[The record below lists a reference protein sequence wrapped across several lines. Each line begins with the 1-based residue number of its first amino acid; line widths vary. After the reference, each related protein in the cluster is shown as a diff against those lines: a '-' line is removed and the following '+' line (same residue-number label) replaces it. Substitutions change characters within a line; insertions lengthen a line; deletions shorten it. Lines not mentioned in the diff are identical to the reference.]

1 MKKSK
6 KAGTR
11 SFKPVLKGI
20 KIKLPQLKLPQLKLR
35 TRLILSFLV
44 PIITIIFIGL
54 FSYFMAKN
62 EIRTVTIESSKESI
76 SGEVASFNMVINMV
90 ESQSMQLLTNVD
102 VKNAIKPE
110 FKEASMTEQMD
121 NKNRVSTLM
130 QSMTSFNK
138 SIKSYSIIGAASS
151 IYTNSNLKV
160 RTLEDLKKIPQFEA
174 IISGRVK
181 SIWIGDK
188 EAMNALYGG
197 RSQSSG
203 ATLAYAMPYNDV
215 HTGKLLGV
223 MIIEIDSKVIDNMIQ
238 RMSAVEGNSY
248 ILSQDGFDNV
258 TSAMAGGQPY
268 DKDTAYAFSANQN
281 YQGFKGTAETEF
293 VKEESDKIVI
303 MGKSEKEA
311 IIIAREIPLKVVNA
325 AANRILLITI
335 IAVAVAVLISGFI
348 ALVISGS
355 ISSTTK
361 RIVNAAKAAASGD
374 LRQNLSSDRN
384 DEFGVLINSIGS
396 MMESMRRLILEA
408 ADIAGSVIESATQ
421 VSATSEHAVRVTGD
435 ITSAVAEIAAG
446 ANAQA
451 QDAEAGV
458 AKSNSLA
465 SSINVVADNTK
476 QIEQVSD
483 TTFSLTKNALS
494 SIKELDEKASQTN
507 QIIREVRGDISELS
521 VRSKK
526 IANIVKVI
534 TGVAD
539 QTRLLSLNASIE
551 AARAGEMGLGFA
563 VVAEEVKHLAEQTA
577 LSAQDI
583 AAIVKENENQIQTTV
598 KKAESTDVIVT
609 EQNEALNKAIR
620 SFNAISESMGMLVEK
635 VEAIKLSTDEMN
647 QHKDQ
652 VLSAIQNISA
662 VSQQTAA
669 AAQQVTAS
677 SDQQMSEMKAF
688 LNKAEQLE
696 NEAQRLKDAIKVFKV

>member
-1 MKKSK
+1 VKKSK

-11 SFKPVLKGI
+11 SFKQVIKGV
-20 KIKLPQLKLPQLKLR
+20 KIKLPQLKLR

-44 PIITIIFIGL
+44 PILTIIFIGL
-54 FSYFMAKN
+54 FSYFMAKD

-76 SGEVASFNMVINMV
+76 NGEVASFNMVINMV
-90 ESQSMQLLTNVD
+90 ESQSMQLLTNTD
-102 VKNAIKPE
+102 VKNALKPE
-110 FKEASMTEQMD
+110 FKEASMSEQMD
-121 NKNRVSTLM
+121 NKNRVNLLM

-138 SIKSYSIIGAASS
+138 SIKSYSIIGASS
-151 IYTNSNLKV
+151 CIYTNSNLKA

-174 IISGRVK
+174 IISGSVK

-188 EAMNALYGG
+188 EAINALYGG
-197 RSQSSG
+197 KAQTIG

-238 RMSAVEGNSY
+238 RMSAVEGVNY
-248 ILSQDGFDNV
+248 IISQDGFDNV
-258 TSAMAGGQPY
+258 ISASAGGQPY
-268 DKDTAYAFSANQN
+268 AKDAAYAFSQTQIFNDFN
-281 YQGFKGTAETEF
+281 GTAETEM
-293 VKEESDKIVI
+293 VKEENGKIIILGKSDK
-303 MGKSEKEA
+303 EA
-311 IIIAREIPLKVVNA
+311 LIIAREIPLKVINA

-361 RIVNAAKAAASGD
+361 KLVNAAKAAASGD
-374 LRQNLSSDRN
+374 LRQNLQSDRK
-384 DEFGVLINSIGS
+384 DEFGVLINSIGT

-408 ADIAGSVIESATQ
+408 ADIAGSVIESASQ
-421 VSATSEHAVRVTGD
+421 VSATTEHAVRVTGD
-435 ITSAVAEIAAG
+435 ITSAVAEIAGG

-458 AKSNSLA
+458 TKSYDLA

-483 TTFSLTKNALS
+483 STFALTKNALS
-494 SIKELDEKASQTN
+494 SIRELDEKASQTN
-507 QIIREVRGDISELS
+507 QIIREVRSDISELS

-563 VVAEEVKHLAEQTA
+563 VVAEEVKHLADQTA

-583 AAIVKENENQIQTTV
+583 AVIVKENEHQIETTV
-598 KKAESTDVIVT
+598 KKAESTDVIIS
-609 EQNEALNKAIR
+609 EQNQALEKAIH
-620 SFNAISESMGMLVEK
+620 SFNAISESMAMLVEK

-652 VLSAIQNISA
+652 VLTAIQNISA

-677 SDQQMSEMKAF
+677 SDQQMGEMKAF
-688 LNKAEQLE
+688 LMKAEQLE
-696 NEAQRLKDAIKVFKV
+696 NEALRLKDAIKVFKVQ